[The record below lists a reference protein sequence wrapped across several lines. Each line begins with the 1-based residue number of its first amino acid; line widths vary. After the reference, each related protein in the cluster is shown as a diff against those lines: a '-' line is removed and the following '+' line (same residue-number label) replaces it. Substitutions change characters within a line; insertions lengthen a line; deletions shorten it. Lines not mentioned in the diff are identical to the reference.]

1 MRNLIGTLLIGLTLG
16 SVYSL
21 MALALVL
28 VWRSTRVVNF
38 AQAGQA
44 IVTTYIA
51 YEIVTRTG
59 VFWLAVLFAVAAG
72 ALLGAG
78 VEYFLMRTLFRH
90 VNEGPVA
97 ALAPVI
103 ATLGL
108 LGVIRSIVGMIW
120 GNDFR
125 TFYSPVSTDNFVIAG
140 ETIPFSTLNL
150 LIILST
156 VVVMIIFSIIFQRTD
171 LGLSLRAAAFQP
183 EIARLAGIR
192 VGPVRTIG
200 WVFAGVAGAIAGV
213 LVTPTTIL
221 SPNSLDLLLVFGFVA
236 AVIGGLESLPG
247 AVVGGLVLG
256 LGVSFV
262 LNYVGTSLVFPS
274 IFVVLIISLIV
285 KPNGILGAKKV
296 RSA

>member
-1 MRNLIGTLLIGLTLG
+1 MRNLLGTLLIGLTLG

-28 VWRSTRVVNF
+28 GWRSTRVVNF

-72 ALLGAG
+72 ALIGAG

-90 VNEGPVA
+90 VDEGPVA

-125 TFYSPVSTDNFVIAG
+125 SFYSPVSTDNFVLAG
-140 ETIPFSTLNL
+140 ETIPFSRLNL
-150 LIILST
+150 LIILAT

-192 VGPVRTIG
+192 VGPIRTLG

-247 AVVGGLVLG
+247 AVLGGLVLG

-285 KPNGILGAKKV
+285 RPNGLLGNKKV

>member
-16 SVYSL
+16 SIYSL

>member
-1 MRNLIGTLLIGLTLG
+1 
-16 SVYSL
+16 

-90 VNEGPVA
+90 VDQGPVA

-125 TFYSPVSTDNFVIAG
+125 SFYSPVSTDNFVLAG
-140 ETIPFSTLNL
+140 ETIPFSRLNL
-150 LIILST
+150 LIILAT

-192 VGPVRTIG
+192 VGPIRTLG

-247 AVVGGLVLG
+247 AVLGGLVLG

-285 KPNGILGAKKV
+285 RPNGLLGNKKV

>member
-59 VFWLAVLFAVAAG
+59 VFWLAVLFAVIAG
-72 ALLGAG
+72 ALIGAG

-90 VNEGPVA
+90 VDEGPVA

-120 GNDFR
+120 GNEFR
-125 TFYSPVSTDNFVIAG
+125 SFYSPVSTDNFVIAG
-140 ETIPFSTLNL
+140 EVVPFSSLNL

-192 VGPVRTIG
+192 VGPIRTIG

-213 LVTPTTIL
+213 MVTPTTIL
-221 SPNSLDLLLVFGFVA
+221 SPNSLDLYLVFGFVA

-247 AVVGGLVLG
+247 AVLGGLVLG
-256 LGVSFV
+256 LGVAFV

-274 IFVVLIISLIV
+274 IFVVLILSLIIR
-285 KPNGILGAKKV
+285 PNGLLGSKKV

>member
-1 MRNLIGTLLIGLTLG
+1 MRNLLGTLLIGLTLG

-72 ALLGAG
+72 ALIGAG

-90 VNEGPVA
+90 VDEGPVA

-125 TFYSPVSTDNFVIAG
+125 SFYSPVSTDNFVLAG
-140 ETIPFSTLNL
+140 ETIPFSRLNL
-150 LIILST
+150 LIILAT

-183 EIARLAGIR
+183 EIARLAGNR
-192 VGPVRTIG
+192 VGPIRTLG

-247 AVVGGLVLG
+247 AVLGGLVLG

-285 KPNGILGAKKV
+285 RPNGLLGNKKV

>member
-1 MRNLIGTLLIGLTLG
+1 MRNLLGTLLIGLTLG

-72 ALLGAG
+72 ALIGAG

-90 VNEGPVA
+90 VDEGPVA

-125 TFYSPVSTDNFVIAG
+125 SFYSPVSTDNFVLAG
-140 ETIPFSTLNL
+140 ETIPFSRLNL
-150 LIILST
+150 LIILAT

-192 VGPVRTIG
+192 VGPIRTLG

-247 AVVGGLVLG
+247 AVLGGLVLG
-256 LGVSFV
+256 LGVSIV

-285 KPNGILGAKKV
+285 RPNGLLGNKKV

>member
-16 SVYSL
+16 SIYSL

-72 ALLGAG
+72 ALIGAG

-90 VNEGPVA
+90 VDEGPVA

-125 TFYSPVSTDNFVIAG
+125 SFYSPVSTDNFVFAG
-140 ETIPFSTLNL
+140 ESIPFSPLNV

-192 VGPVRTIG
+192 VGPIRTLG

-247 AVVGGLVLG
+247 AVLGGLVLG

-274 IFVVLIISLIV
+274 IFIVLIISLIV
-285 KPNGILGAKKV
+285 RPNGLLGSKKV

>member
-1 MRNLIGTLLIGLTLG
+1 
-16 SVYSL
+16 

-72 ALLGAG
+72 ALIGAG
-78 VEYFLMRTLFRH
+78 VEYFLMRTLFKH
-90 VNEGPVA
+90 VDEGPVA

-125 TFYSPVSTDNFVIAG
+125 SFYSPVSTDNFVLAG
-140 ETIPFSTLNL
+140 ETIPFSRLNL
-150 LIILST
+150 LIILAT

-192 VGPVRTIG
+192 VGPIRTLG

-247 AVVGGLVLG
+247 AVLGGLVLG

-285 KPNGILGAKKV
+285 RPNGLLGNKKV

>member
-1 MRNLIGTLLIGLTLG
+1 MRQLIGTLLIGLTLG
-16 SVYSL
+16 SIYSL

-59 VFWLAVLFAVAAG
+59 VFWLAVLFAVVAG

-90 VNEGPVA
+90 VDEGPVA

-108 LGVIRSIVGMIW
+108 LGVIKSLVGMIW

-125 TFYSPVSTDNFVIAG
+125 SFYPPVSTDNFVLFG
-140 ETIPFSTLNL
+140 ETIPFSRFNILV
-150 LIILST
+150 ILST
-156 VVVMIIFSIIFQRTD
+156 TVVMIIFSFIFQRTD

-192 VGPVRTIG
+192 VGPIRTIG
-200 WVFAGVAGAIAGV
+200 WVFAGIAGAIAGV
-213 LVTPTTIL
+213 LITPNDVL
-221 SPNSLDLLLVFGFVA
+221 SPASLDVLLVFGFVA

-247 AVVGGLVLG
+247 AVLGGVVLG
-256 LGVSFV
+256 IGVSFV
-262 LNYVGTSLVFPS
+262 LNYVGTTLIFPTV
-274 IFVVLIISLIV
+274 FVVLLLALIF
-285 KPNGILGAKKV
+285 KPNGLLGSKKV

>member
-1 MRNLIGTLLIGLTLG
+1 
-16 SVYSL
+16 

-59 VFWLAVLFAVAAG
+59 VFWLAILFAVVAG
-72 ALLGAG
+72 ALIGAG

-90 VNEGPVA
+90 VDEGPVA

-108 LGVIRSIVGMIW
+108 LGVIRSVVGMIW

-140 ETIPFSTLNL
+140 ETIPFSSLNL

-192 VGPVRTIG
+192 VGPIRTIG

-247 AVVGGLVLG
+247 AVIGGLVLG

-285 KPNGILGAKKV
+285 RPNGILGAKKV

>member
-59 VFWLAVLFAVAAG
+59 VFWLAVLFAVIAG

-90 VNEGPVA
+90 VDEGPVA

-108 LGVIRSIVGMIW
+108 LGVIRSVVGMIW

-125 TFYSPVSTDNFVIAG
+125 TFYSPVSTDNFVVAG
-140 ETIPFSTLNL
+140 ETIPFSSLNL

-192 VGPVRTIG
+192 VGPIRTIG

-247 AVVGGLVLG
+247 AVLGGLVLG

-285 KPNGILGAKKV
+285 RPNGILGAKKV

>member
-1 MRNLIGTLLIGLTLG
+1 MRQLFGTLLIGLTLG

-44 IVTTYIA
+44 IVTTYVA

-59 VFWLAVLFAVAAG
+59 LFWLAVLFAIAAG
-72 ALLGAG
+72 ALFGAG

-90 VNEGPVA
+90 VDEGPVA

-120 GNDFR
+120 GNDYR
-125 TFYSPVSTDNFVIAG
+125 SFYPPVSTDNFVIAG
-140 ETIPFSTLNL
+140 ETIPFSPFNVLVIAATAF
-150 LIILST
+150 
-156 VVVMIIFSIIFQRTD
+156 VMIAFTIVFQKTD

-192 VGPVRTIG
+192 VGPIRTIG
-200 WVFAGVAGAIAGV
+200 WVFAGAAGAIAGV
-213 LVTPTTIL
+213 LVTPSNIL
-221 SPNSLDLLLVFGFVA
+221 SPNSLDLLLVLGFVA

-247 AVVGGLVLG
+247 AVLGGLVLG
-256 LGVSFV
+256 IGVAFV
-262 LNYVGTSLVFPS
+262 LNYIGTSLVFPA
-274 IFVVLIISLIV
+274 IFVVLIISLIFR
-285 KPNGILGAKKV
+285 PNGLLGSKQV

>member
-1 MRNLIGTLLIGLTLG
+1 MRNLLGTLLIGLTLG

-72 ALLGAG
+72 ALIGAG

-90 VNEGPVA
+90 VDEGPVA

-125 TFYSPVSTDNFVIAG
+125 SFYSPVSTDNFVLAG
-140 ETIPFSTLNL
+140 ETIPFSRLNL
-150 LIILST
+150 LIILAT

-192 VGPVRTIG
+192 VGPIRTLG

-247 AVVGGLVLG
+247 AVLGGLVLG

-285 KPNGILGAKKV
+285 RPSGLLGNKKV

>member
-140 ETIPFSTLNL
+140 ETIPFSRLNL

>member
-1 MRNLIGTLLIGLTLG
+1 MRNLLGTLLIGLTLG
-16 SVYSL
+16 SIYSL

-72 ALLGAG
+72 ALIGAG

-90 VNEGPVA
+90 VDEGPVA

-125 TFYSPVSTDNFVIAG
+125 TFYSPVSTDNFVLAG
-140 ETIPFSTLNL
+140 ESIPFSPLNL
-150 LIILST
+150 LIILAT

-192 VGPVRTIG
+192 VGPIRTLG

-247 AVVGGLVLG
+247 AVLGGLVLG

-285 KPNGILGAKKV
+285 RPNGLLGSKKV

>member
-1 MRNLIGTLLIGLTLG
+1 
-16 SVYSL
+16 
-21 MALALVL
+21 MALALVM

-59 VFWLAVLFAVAAG
+59 VFWLAVLFAVIAG

-90 VNEGPVA
+90 ADEGPVA

-120 GNDFR
+120 GNDYR
-125 TFYSPVSTDNFVIAG
+125 SFYPPVSTDNFVLAG
-140 ETIPFSTLNL
+140 ESIPFSRFNLMVIVATAIVL
-150 LIILST
+150 LIFT
-156 VVVMIIFSIIFQRTD
+156 FIFQRTD
-171 LGLSLRAAAFQP
+171 LGLSLRASAFQP

-192 VGPVRTIG
+192 VGPIRTIG
-200 WVFAGVAGAIAGV
+200 WIFAGVAGAIAGV
-213 LVTPTTIL
+213 LVTPSNVL
-221 SPNSLDLLLVFGFVA
+221 SPNSLDLLLVLGFVA

-247 AVVGGLVLG
+247 AVLGGIVLG

-262 LNYVGTSLVFPS
+262 LNYVGSSLVFPA

-285 KPNGILGAKKV
+285 RPNGLLGSKKV

>member
-1 MRNLIGTLLIGLTLG
+1 MRNLLGTFLIGLTLG

-72 ALLGAG
+72 ALIGAG

-90 VNEGPVA
+90 VDEGPVA
-97 ALAPVI
+97 ALSPVI
-103 ATLGL
+103 STLGL

-125 TFYSPVSTDNFVIAG
+125 SFYSPVSTDNFVLAG
-140 ETIPFSTLNL
+140 ETIPFSRLNL
-150 LIILST
+150 LIILAT

-192 VGPVRTIG
+192 VGPIRTLG

-247 AVVGGLVLG
+247 AVLGGLVLG

-285 KPNGILGAKKV
+285 RPNGLLGNKKV

>member
-140 ETIPFSTLNL
+140 ESIPFSTMNL

-156 VVVMIIFSIIFQRTD
+156 VVVMIMFSIIFQRTD

-192 VGPVRTIG
+192 VGPIRTIG

-285 KPNGILGAKKV
+285 RPNGILGAKKV

>member
-1 MRNLIGTLLIGLTLG
+1 
-16 SVYSL
+16 

-59 VFWLAVLFAVAAG
+59 VFWLAILFAVVAG
-72 ALLGAG
+72 ALIGAG

-90 VNEGPVA
+90 VDEGPVA

-108 LGVIRSIVGMIW
+108 LGVIRSVVGMIW

-140 ETIPFSTLNL
+140 ETIPFSSLNL

-192 VGPVRTIG
+192 VGPIRTLG

-247 AVVGGLVLG
+247 AVIGGLVLG

-285 KPNGILGAKKV
+285 RPNGILGAKKV

>member
-59 VFWLAVLFAVAAG
+59 VFWLAVLFAVIAG
-72 ALLGAG
+72 ALIGAG

-90 VNEGPVA
+90 VDEGPVA

-108 LGVIRSIVGMIW
+108 LGVIRSVVGMIW

-125 TFYSPVSTDNFVIAG
+125 TFFSPVSTDNYVVGG
-140 ETIPFSTLNL
+140 ETIPFSSLNL

-192 VGPVRTIG
+192 VGPIRTIG

-221 SPNSLDLLLVFGFVA
+221 SPNSLDLFLVFGFVA

-247 AVVGGLVLG
+247 AVIGGLVLG
-256 LGVSFV
+256 LGVSIV

-285 KPNGILGAKKV
+285 RPNGILGAKKV

>member
-1 MRNLIGTLLIGLTLG
+1 MRNLLGTLLIGLTLG

-72 ALLGAG
+72 ALIGAG

-90 VNEGPVA
+90 VDEGPVA

-125 TFYSPVSTDNFVIAG
+125 SFYSPVSTDNFVLAG
-140 ETIPFSTLNL
+140 ETIPFSRLNL
-150 LIILST
+150 LIILAT
-156 VVVMIIFSIIFQRTD
+156 VVVMTIFSIIFQRTD

-192 VGPVRTIG
+192 VGPIRTLG

-247 AVVGGLVLG
+247 AVLGGLVLG

-285 KPNGILGAKKV
+285 RPNGLLGNKKV

>member
-1 MRNLIGTLLIGLTLG
+1 MRQLLGTLLIGLTLG

-21 MALALVL
+21 MALALVM

-59 VFWLAVLFAVAAG
+59 VFWLAVLFAVIAG

-90 VNEGPVA
+90 ADEGPVA

-120 GNDFR
+120 GNDYR
-125 TFYSPVSTDNFVIAG
+125 SFYPPVSTDNFVLAG
-140 ETIPFSTLNL
+140 ESIPFSRFNLMVIVATAIVL
-150 LIILST
+150 LIFT
-156 VVVMIIFSIIFQRTD
+156 FIFQRTD
-171 LGLSLRAAAFQP
+171 LGLSLRASAFQP

-192 VGPVRTIG
+192 VGPIRTIG
-200 WVFAGVAGAIAGV
+200 WIFAGVAGAIAGV
-213 LVTPTTIL
+213 LVTPSNVL
-221 SPNSLDLLLVFGFVA
+221 SPNSLDLLLVLGFVA

-247 AVVGGLVLG
+247 AVLGGIVLG

-262 LNYVGTSLVFPS
+262 LNYVGSSLVFPA

-285 KPNGILGAKKV
+285 RPNGLLGSKKV

>member
-59 VFWLAVLFAVAAG
+59 VFWLAILFAVIAG
-72 ALLGAG
+72 ALIGAG

-90 VNEGPVA
+90 VDEGPVA

-108 LGVIRSIVGMIW
+108 LGVIRSVVGMIW

-140 ETIPFSTLNL
+140 DTIPFSSLNL

-192 VGPVRTIG
+192 VGPIRTLG

-247 AVVGGLVLG
+247 AVIGGLVLG

-285 KPNGILGAKKV
+285 RPNGILGAKKV

>member
-1 MRNLIGTLLIGLTLG
+1 MRQLIGTLLIGLTLG
-16 SVYSL
+16 SIYSL

-44 IVTTYIA
+44 IVTTYVA

-59 VFWLAVLFAVAAG
+59 LFWLAVLFAIAAG
-72 ALLGAG
+72 ALFGAG

-90 VNEGPVA
+90 VDDGPVA

-120 GNDFR
+120 GNDYR
-125 TFYSPVSTDNFVIAG
+125 SFYPPVSTDNFAIAG
-140 ETIPFSTLNL
+140 ETIPFSPFNVM
-150 LIILST
+150 
-156 VVVMIIFSIIFQRTD
+156 VVTATALVMIAFTIVFQKTD

-192 VGPVRTIG
+192 VGPIRTIG

-213 LVTPTTIL
+213 LVTPSNIL
-221 SPNSLDLLLVFGFVA
+221 SPNSLDLLLVLGFVA

-247 AVVGGLVLG
+247 AVLGGLVLG
-256 LGVSFV
+256 IGVAFV
-262 LNYVGTSLVFPS
+262 LNYIGTSLVFPA
-274 IFVVLIISLIV
+274 IFVVLISSLIFR
-285 KPNGILGAKKV
+285 PNGLLGSKQV

>member
-1 MRNLIGTLLIGLTLG
+1 
-16 SVYSL
+16 

-59 VFWLAVLFAVAAG
+59 VFWLAVLFAIAAG
-72 ALLGAG
+72 ALIGAG

-90 VNEGPVA
+90 VDEGPVA

-125 TFYSPVSTDNFVIAG
+125 SFYSPVSTDNFVLAG
-140 ETIPFSTLNL
+140 ETIPFSRLNL
-150 LIILST
+150 LIILAT

-192 VGPVRTIG
+192 VGPIRTLG

-247 AVVGGLVLG
+247 AVLGGLVLG
-256 LGVSFV
+256 LGVSIV

-285 KPNGILGAKKV
+285 RPNGLLGNKKV

>member
-1 MRNLIGTLLIGLTLG
+1 
-16 SVYSL
+16 

-59 VFWLAVLFAVAAG
+59 IFWLAVLFAVVAG

-156 VVVMIIFSIIFQRTD
+156 VVVMIIFSIVFQRTD

-192 VGPVRTIG
+192 VGPIRTIG
-200 WVFAGVAGAIAGV
+200 WIFAGVAGAIAGV

-247 AVVGGLVLG
+247 AVIGGLVLG
-256 LGVSFV
+256 IGVSFV